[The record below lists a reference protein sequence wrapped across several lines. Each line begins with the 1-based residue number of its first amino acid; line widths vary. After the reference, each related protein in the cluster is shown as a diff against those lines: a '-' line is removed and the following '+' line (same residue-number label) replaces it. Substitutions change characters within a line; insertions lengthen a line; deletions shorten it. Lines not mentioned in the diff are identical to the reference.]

1 MSKRIAAWVLACVMA
16 ACMCLGAAAETA
28 SAGEITIPEIT
39 FMYRFDIPDNE
50 AMAFLKAMG
59 VGWNLGNT
67 FDANQE
73 GFVARD
79 LNMETAWVG
88 VRTSEKLIAAVH
100 DAGYNTLRL
109 PVSWHNHVSKADFTI
124 NRLWLDRVQEVMDYA
139 ISRGMYVILNIHHDD
154 GKDFYYPSAEYYDVS
169 ARYITAIWSQL
180 AERFRDYDEHLIF
193 ECINEPRLKGT
204 DNEWWFDANSAACV
218 EAAGCINRLN
228 QLFVDTV
235 RASGGNNATRYL
247 MVPGYDAAPGS
258 AVNGYFALPQD
269 EADNRIIVSVHAYT
283 PYAFALQ
290 DGGTSTF
297 KPATTTQSA
306 EIQQFL
312 TALYRTYISQGV
324 PVVIGEF
331 GARDKKG
338 NLQERVNYAAYYT
351 ASASARNIPCCWWD
365 NGAFTGNGELF
376 GLIKRDTCVWKYPE
390 IVQAMMQYAGYEK
403 IPVKE

>member
-1 MSKRIAAWVLACVMA
+1 MKKRIAAWILACLMLG
-16 ACMCLGAAAETA
+16 CICLPAAAE
-28 SAGEITIPEIT
+28 SAGEGEIRVPEIKN
-39 FMYRFDIPDNE
+39 MYQFDIPDNE
-50 AMAFLKAMG
+50 AMAFLKNMG

-67 FDANQE
+67 FDAH
-73 GFVARD
+73 RD
-79 LNMETAWVG
+79 GYITNDLSIETAWVG
-88 VRTSEKLIAAVH
+88 VRTSEKLIATVH

-109 PVSWHNHVSKADFTI
+109 PVSWHNHVSKDDFTI
-124 NRLWLDRVQEVMDYA
+124 NKPWLDRVQEVMDYA

-154 GKDFYYPSAEYYDVS
+154 GKEYYYPSSACYDQT
-169 ARYITAIWSQL
+169 ARYITAIWTQL

-218 EAAGCINRLN
+218 DAADCINRLN

-235 RASGGNNATRYL
+235 RASGGNNAARYL

-258 AVNGYFALPQD
+258 TVNGYFTLPQD

-290 DGGTSTF
+290 DGGSSTF
-297 KPATTTQSA
+297 KPSTTTQSA

-312 TALYRTYISQGV
+312 TALYRTYISQGI

-365 NGAFTGNGELF
+365 NGAFYGTGELF
-376 GLIKRDTCVWKYPE
+376 GLIRRDTCVWKYPE
-390 IVQAMMQYAGYEK
+390 IVEAMMQYAGYDK
-403 IPVKE
+403 IPVRE